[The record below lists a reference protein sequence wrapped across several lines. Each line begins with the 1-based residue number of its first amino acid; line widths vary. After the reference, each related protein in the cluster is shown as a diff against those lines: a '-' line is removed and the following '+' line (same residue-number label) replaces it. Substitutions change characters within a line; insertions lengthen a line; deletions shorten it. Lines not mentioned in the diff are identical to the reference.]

1 MKKRNDGFTL
11 VELLISLTILAII
24 GIAIASFLYT
34 GTRQY
39 SAASTETT
47 LQTEAQTVQ
56 NQLQNRILEVS
67 EGVYTT
73 VSGGFYQDG
82 SQIELYGK
90 QGTTGEKIQIAF
102 DSSKGELLYTRYEL
116 KESLDAGGRK
126 VYEWQSDA
134 EATGELFASY
144 VTGFSV
150 DLCDGEGNPIS
161 ESDKGNR
168 VEQVK
173 ISISYEL
180 NQRKQESYFVVTPRN
195 RVMVSDEVEMLYGD

>member
-1 MKKRNDGFTL
+1 MKKENGGFTL
-11 VELLISLTILAII
+11 VELLISLTILVII
-24 GIAIASFLYT
+24 GIAISSFLYT
-34 GTRQY
+34 STRQY

-47 LQTEAQTVQ
+47 LQTEAQMVQ

-67 EGVYTT
+67 KGIYMPA
-73 VSGGFYQDG
+73 SGGFYQDG
-82 SQIELYGK
+82 RQIELYGK
-90 QGTTGEKIQIAF
+90 QGTTGEKIRIAF

-126 VYEWQSDA
+126 LYEWEPDA
-134 EATGELFASY
+134 EATEELFASY

-161 ESDKGNR
+161 ESDKGNT

-180 NQRKQESYFVVTPRN
+180 NQKKQESYFVVTPRN
-195 RVMVSDEVEMLYGD
+195 TVIVSDEVGALYGD